1 MSLVLMKSR
10 QGSHFSIDFIHD
22 HISISRVQG
31 LGMAIGAGVM
41 DFKRATTVASVI
53 MLSFLL
59 AGGYYI
65 QKTPMWIG
73 WIKYVSPS
81 YYSYKLQLASQF
93 SPDQTYDCPTGK
105 CLIAEYPAVQNV
117 GLNHLGIATGA
128 MAAMVVGYRLI
139 AYIFLQRMKG
149 VDN

>member
-1 MSLVLMKSR
+1 MFQSNLVV
-10 QGSHFSIDFIHD
+10 GSHFLIDFVHD
-22 HISISRVQG
+22 CISFSCVQG
-31 LGMAIGAGVM
+31 LGMAIGAGLM
-41 DFKRATTVASVI
+41 DVKQGSALASVM
-53 MLSFLL
+53 MLTFLL

-65 QKTPMWIG
+65 QKTPVWIG

-93 SPDQTYDCPTGK
+93 SANQTYNCATGK

-117 GLNHLGIATGA
+117 GLNHLGLATGA
-128 MAAMVVGYRLI
+128 MAIMVVGYRLI

-149 VDN
+149 LDK